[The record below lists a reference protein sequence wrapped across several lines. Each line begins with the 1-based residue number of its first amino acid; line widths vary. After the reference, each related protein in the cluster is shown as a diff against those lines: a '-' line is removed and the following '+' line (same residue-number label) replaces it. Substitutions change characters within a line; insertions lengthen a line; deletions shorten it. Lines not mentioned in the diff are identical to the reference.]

1 MFLLLSIII
10 LGPTAII
17 FLLILG
23 ALGSIMESWHRWV
36 LKQFKKQFKKQPQKV
51 TDKPSLKT
59 NIPEGSNIKDIIG
72 LLLADKKLLD
82 ENV

>member
-1 MFLLLSIII
+1 MFLLLLLII

-23 ALGSIMESWHRWV
+23 ALGSIMESWDRWV
-36 LKQFKKQFKKQPQKV
+36 LKQFKKQPQKV

-72 LLLADKKLLD
+72 LLLADKKLLN